1 MVSQCGNFIS
11 IIIKNTD
18 RLFMFIDH
26 LDVSTVR
33 CLFVFHAFF
42 DLVFSLFSV
51 ICRRT
56 KYVSFINLC
65 IEVSPTLWL
74 AFLMPLMMSLDEQKI
89 LILM

>member
-11 IIIKNTD
+11 IIIKNVD

-26 LDVSTVR
+26 LDISIVR

-56 KYVSFINLC
+56 KYVSFINTCTGGLSYSVDC
-65 IEVSPTLWL
+65 LFDALNGVS
-74 AFLMPLMMSLDEQKI
+74 
-89 LILM
+89 